1 MLTKIDYKDI
11 YLNILSI
18 LIIIYP
24 ISIVFSNFLTNFIV
38 YFCAI
43 SMFALI
49 TYEKNFKIF
58 KNKYFII
65 FILFCTYLT
74 LRSLAL
80 RFNEITYIFDRH
92 VYHFN
97 DSLNVNYLISLK
109 SSITLIRYLLF
120 ILTIKF
126 LIENKENFL
135 NLFTKIYLTFF
146 LFIILDSYIQ
156 YFFNTNLFGMDS
168 TNNRVSG
175 LFGKDNLVIGSYTVR
190 FMYLLIALILLI
202 KINNYKIYISII
214 LITGTLLTFLSG
226 ERASFA
232 LAILGLVF
240 FCINTNIFK
249 AKMIFLYSFVGIVF
263 VFLLIQFNHK
273 SMARF
278 NQTTNDLK
286 TADNIIYF
294 SKGHESHYKTAIKM
308 FKNNIFF
315 GQGANTFRFVCGR
328 KEFNSGIKSCSTHPH
343 NIYIQLLAET
353 GIVGL
358 VFISYFFLIVF
369 KIIIQNVLRIAK
381 NDKNILSNYQI
392 CLINCLV
399 INFWPIIPT
408 GNFFSSF
415 LGNMIIFS
423 IAFLIINEKESLN
436 EPN

>member
-1 MLTKIDYKDI
+1 MLIKIDYKDI

-43 SMFALI
+43 SMIALI
-49 TYEKNFKIF
+49 IYQKNFKIF

-65 FILFCTYLT
+65 FIFFCTYLT
-74 LRSLAL
+74 LRSLAIRL
-80 RFNEITYIFDRH
+80 DEVTYIFDRH
-92 VYHFN
+92 IYNFN
-97 DSLNVNYLISLK
+97 NSINVNYLISLK

-146 LFIILDSYIQ
+146 LILIFDAYIQ
-156 YFFNTNLFGMDS
+156 YYFNINLFGMDS
-168 TNNRVSG
+168 SNNRVSG

-190 FMYLLIALILLI
+190 FMYLLIALILLT
-202 KINNYKIYISII
+202 KINNYKIFISII

-240 FCINTNIFK
+240 FIINTNVFK
-249 AKMIFLYSFVGIVF
+249 RKRVLFYSFIGIILI
-263 VFLLIQFNHK
+263 FLLIQFNQK
-273 SMARF
+273 SAARF
-278 NQTTNDLK
+278 NQTVNDLRS
-286 TADNIIYF
+286 ANNIIYF

-315 GQGANTFRFVCGR
+315 GQGPNTFRFVCGR

-343 NIYIQLLAET
+343 NIYIQLLGET
-353 GIVGL
+353 GIVGFL
-358 VFISYFFLIVF
+358 FIFYFFLKVF
-369 KIIIQNVLRIAK
+369 KIIIQNMVRIIK
-381 NDKNILSNYQI
+381 NDKNILSDYRI
-392 CLINCLV
+392 CVINCLV
-399 INFWPIIPT
+399 INFWPIVPT

-423 IAFLIINEKESLN
+423 IAFLIINEKKSLN

>member
-11 YLNILSI
+11 FLNILSI

-43 SMFALI
+43 SMLALI
-49 TYEKNFKIF
+49 IYERNFKVF

-65 FILFCTYLT
+65 FFMFCTYLT
-74 LRSLAL
+74 FRSLAIQL
-80 RFNEITYIFDRH
+80 DEITYIFDHH
-92 VYHFN
+92 VYAFN
-97 DSLNVNYLISLK
+97 QSLNVNYLISLK

-126 LIENKENFL
+126 LIDNRENFL

-146 LFIILDSYIQ
+146 LFLILDAYIQ
-156 YFFNTNLFGMDS
+156 YYFDTNLFGMNS
-168 TNNRVSG
+168 ANNRVSG
-175 LFGKDNLVIGSYTVR
+175 LFGYENLVIGSYTVR
-190 FMYLLIALILLI
+190 FMYLLIALIILT

-240 FCINTNIFK
+240 FIINTNIFK
-249 AKMIFLYSFVGIVF
+249 KKNFLLFSFIGIIF
-263 VFLLIQFNHK
+263 VFLLIQFNQK

-278 NQTTNDLK
+278 NQTLNDLK
-286 TADNIIYF
+286 TAKSMIYF

-315 GQGANTFRFVCGR
+315 GQGPNTFRFVCGR

-343 NIYIQLLAET
+343 NIYIQLLGET
-353 GIVGL
+353 GIVGFM
-358 VFISYFFLIVF
+358 FISYFFLIVF
-369 KIIIQNVLRIAK
+369 KIIIQNVIKILK
-381 NDKNILSNYQI
+381 NDENILSNYRI
-392 CLINCLV
+392 CVINCLV

-423 IAFLIINEKESLN
+423 IAFLIINEKKSLN